1 MQSVQG
7 DQQIDS
13 SMTWWEKELSMDEKL
28 DIRKAWL
35 VLLSSE
41 QVKKGPQ
48 QTLSNIQVIMGYLK
62 ETNEFWTDV
71 DPNGRPRKSL
81 KYNNIYQLVYALTND
96 RPTGSGKS
104 TPKRLS
110 LSTTADD

>member
-48 QTLSNIQVIMGYLK
+48 
-62 ETNEFWTDV
+62 
-71 DPNGRPRKSL
+71 
-81 KYNNIYQLVYALTND
+81 
-96 RPTGSGKS
+96 
-104 TPKRLS
+104 
-110 LSTTADD
+110 